1 LGSKID
7 ELTSTTD
14 IEQLVQEVVLYL
26 FVISRGSSDV
36 ESLIL
41 LDIASTKA
49 EIFLPS
55 PQAIHE
61 YIVRGCV
68 IEDIDV
74 PTDISSTT
82 SSGLPTLFEG

>member
-1 LGSKID
+1 MIGLLDFLGSKID

-14 IEQLVQEVVLYL
+14 IEELVQEVVFYL
-26 FVISRGSSDV
+26 FVSLAGGSLDV
-36 ESLIL
+36 KSLIL

-61 YIVRGCV
+61 YVVRRLCG
-68 IEDIDV
+68 
-74 PTDISSTT
+74 
-82 SSGLPTLFEG
+82 